1 MFSASISIGDGKM
14 DQLQRQQ
21 EEQHLAAVLDLIRS
35 HIQAV
40 EREIDDTRDQNAALA
55 ANLWEEGHHMIY
67 DFDDVVEY
75 QQYATELALH
85 DHWLQRS
92 RGSLRMLRKMLQS
105 PYFGR
110 IDFAAASQN
119 QPAQIYI
126 GVHSLTAPGKF
137 RPCVYDWRAPVCSM
151 FYDYG
156 IGPASYT
163 SPSGEIHGVISL
175 KRQYKITDGA
185 FEYLLDSDL
194 TIDDAILQKELSLHS
209 ESRLRTIISSIQR
222 EQNAA
227 IRHNTGEDLLVFG
240 AAGSGKTSIGLHR
253 LAYHLYQARGSI
265 SSQNVLIF
273 AQSDVFHSYIA
284 DIIPE
289 LGEQDVRRL
298 SFSQLIREQFG
309 MSKTPLDPCELT
321 EHFLRAQDD
330 DRVEGVRAKYAA
342 DFLDFLQERV
352 HGLRIGF
359 EDIRVFRE
367 TVCAGE
373 TLTARYTA
381 DHKFRPFTRLN
392 RLCAYA
398 QDRIDDFFT
407 QRAAE
412 IKVWLLAEMVDAKDV
427 DSEYD
432 RLLQST
438 RDRARQ
444 RLFAQANLDAE
455 GLYLRLLRA
464 YGQERRLNPALYEG
478 TAGRLACGSLP
489 FEDALVMLYIRL
501 LTGELEADR
510 TIRHV
515 LIDEAQDFSV
525 LQHRI
530 IRGLTANSKYTV
542 LADPQQAM
550 FPVLNLQDQAQLQA
564 LYGGTVMELTKSY
577 RSTRPISDLAAK
589 LLERPKGEAFN
600 RDGSKPRLLRGAD
613 TAACVLRAL
622 DMPECRASAS
632 VGILTKTVE
641 QARALHAGLGRADI
655 GLLASSDHSFR
666 AGTLILP
673 VSLAKGLEFDC
684 VILPDCT
691 EAAFHTAQDKRI
703 LYLMC
708 TRALHHLFLVCNG
721 QLTEFLAPYAD
732 LMEEVI

>member
-1 MFSASISIGDGKM
+1 M

-21 EEQHLAAVLDLIRS
+21 EEQHLVAVMDLIRS
-35 HIQAV
+35 HIRAV

-92 RGSLRMLRKMLQS
+92 RGSLRMLRKMLHS

-110 IDFAAASQN
+110 IDFAAAGQSK
-119 QPAQIYI
+119 PAQIYI
-126 GVHSLTAPGKF
+126 GVHSLTVPGKF
-137 RPCVYDWRAPVCSM
+137 RPLVYDWRAPVCSM

-156 IGPASYT
+156 IGPACYT
-163 SPSGEIHGVISL
+163 SPSGEMHGVISL

-185 FEYLLDSDL
+185 FEYMLDSDL
-194 TIDDAILQKELSLHS
+194 TIDDAILQRELSLHS

-298 SFSQLIREQFG
+298 SFSQLTREQFG
-309 MSKTPLDPCELT
+309 TGKTPLDPCELT
-321 EHFLRAQDD
+321 EHFLHAQGSD
-330 DRVEGVRAKYAA
+330 DRVAGVRTKYAA

-352 HGLRIGF
+352 HGLWVAF
-359 EDIRVFRE
+359 EDIRVFQE
-367 TVCAGE
+367 TVCTGE
-373 TLTARYTA
+373 TLTARFAA

-398 QDRIDDFFT
+398 QDRIDDFFL
-407 QRAAE
+407 QRADE
-412 IKVWLLAEMVDAKDV
+412 IKLMLLAEMVDAKDV
-427 DSEYD
+427 DGEYD
-432 RLLQST
+432 RLRQST
-438 RDRARQ
+438 RDRAHQ

-455 GLYLRLLRA
+455 GLYPRLLRA
-464 YGQERRLNPALYEG
+464 YSQARSLNPALYES
-478 TAGRLACGSLP
+478 TAARLASGSLP

-501 LTGELEADR
+501 LSGELEADR

-550 FPVLNLQDQAQLQA
+550 FPVLNLQDPAQLQA

-613 TAACVLRAL
+613 AGACILRAL
-622 DMPECRASAS
+622 DMPECRSSDS
-632 VGILTKTVE
+632 VGIITKTVE
-641 QARALHAGLGRADI
+641 QARALHAGLGRADV
-655 GLLASSDHSFR
+655 GLLGSSDHSFR

-684 VILPDCT
+684 VILPDCSA
-691 EAAFHTAQDKRI
+691 AAFRTAQDKRI

-708 TRALHHLFLVCNG
+708 TRALHHLFLVCSG
-721 QLTEFLAPYAD
+721 ELTGFLAPYMD
-732 LMEEVI
+732 LMEEMI